1 MTHMCHGGNRVTFR
15 FVTNEELTKQ
25 QRRTRSALLASA
37 SQMLAEGRTPTV
49 VEVADAALVSRRT
62 AYRYFPSAEQLLA
75 DAALDALD
83 PVIASTITAADPA
96 ERVDTLV
103 AQLNE
108 HTRTQQHLL
117 RTILRAT
124 LDTRQD
130 AGGPLRGFRRMG
142 WIEQA
147 IAPLSERLDA
157 DALRRLA
164 AALALTV
171 GLEARLSLVDVA
183 GLDDEVADQVSRWA
197 ANALVQAA
205 LASPDEVGMPPEST
219 GRTPQRR

>member
-1 MTHMCHGGNRVTFR
+1 
-15 FVTNEELTKQ
+15 
-25 QRRTRSALLASA
+25 
-37 SQMLAEGRTPTV
+37 MLAQGRTPTV
-49 VEVADAALVSRRT
+49 AEVADAALVSRRT

-83 PVIASTITAADPA
+83 SVVSSTITASDPA
-96 ERVDTLV
+96 ERVDALV

-108 HTRTQQHLL
+108 HTRTQEHLL

-124 LDTRQD
+124 LDARQD

-142 WIEQA
+142 WIERA
-147 IAPLSERLDA
+147 IAPLGEQLDA
-157 DALRRLA
+157 DAVRRLA

-183 GLDDEVADQVSRWA
+183 GLDDERADQVSRWA

-205 LASPDEVGMPPEST
+205 LAAPDEVGRPPHST
-219 GRTPQRR
+219 GATPQRT